1 MALNEGI
8 LEGGKAGA
16 KKRRRRWVKF
26 HASLLALKMQ
36 HFVFGNTST
45 LTPKTGGGDG
55 KEQHVPEVREILCK
69 VGLWFYYF
77 TYLL

>member
-45 LTPKTGGGDG
+45 LTPKT
-55 KEQHVPEVREILCK
+55 VAAEVKGNGVCLPPGAVWQPLPMRHGRVVL
-69 VGLWFYYF
+69 
-77 TYLL
+77 